1 MFLCVC
7 IIFYYYP
14 IDRGDGES
22 DEEEDEEPIP
32 DPKKHN
38 NTDEVTCLL
47 SCSHFCSLSLSVH
60 IFDVSLCLRVLRT
73 VR

>member
-1 MFLCVC
+1 MCVL
-7 IIFYYYP
+7 FFGYYP

-22 DEEEDEEPIP
+22 DEEEEEEPIP

-47 SCSHFCSLSLSVH
+47 SCSRFCSLSLSMQ
-60 IFDVSLCLRVLRT
+60 IFDMSLCFRVQRT